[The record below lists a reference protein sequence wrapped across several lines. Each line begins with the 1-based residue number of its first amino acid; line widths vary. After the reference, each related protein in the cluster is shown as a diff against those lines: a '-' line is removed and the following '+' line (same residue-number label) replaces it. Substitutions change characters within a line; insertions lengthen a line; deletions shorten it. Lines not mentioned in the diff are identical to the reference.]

1 MRVKGC
7 GFRFRGLG
15 VCVLGGGWGFRSWIE
30 SLGFRVLGF
39 GIHTGHFCLQLVGV
53 GFCVYELLI
62 LGAEHPSPKKVN
74 LFKNA
79 RIKKTAKR

>member
-1 MRVKGC
+1 MPYFAMRVKGC

-39 GIHTGHFCLQLVGV
+39 GILYSHGPFLSAAGRR
-53 GFCVYELLI
+53 GLLR
-62 LGAEHPSPKKVN
+62 LRTFDLRG
-74 LFKNA
+74 
-79 RIKKTAKR
+79 